1 MTPQNI
7 LVLTYWSYPDALI
20 QTYTLP
26 YLRIITQVNNNNVI
40 TLVTLEKSKD
50 VFADANNNVKQA
62 LARDNINWKPFLYKP
77 FGWRGLW
84 MWLTA
89 GLSLIRLIRRKK
101 ITVIHCFCTPPGVLL
116 YTAWCHWVFAF
127 KNYRLQTNI
136 R

>member
-84 MWLTA
+84 MW
-89 GLSLIRLIRRKK
+89 
-101 ITVIHCFCTPPGVLL
+101 
-116 YTAWCHWVFAF
+116 
-127 KNYRLQTNI
+127 
-136 R
+136 